1 MRHDPGAVKTAALV
15 EPVPPI
21 PATEPPQ
28 VPLVVDPLAM
38 SERLHERVRTF
49 AQLVARPP
57 LVLPDSADRF
67 DDLALDIARFQ
78 LSQCPGFARLV
89 QQERAPGGAPGGV
102 LGADWRTADDIPAV
116 PVDAF
121 RLTRVAPHPEE
132 LDSFVFQTSGTT
144 SKDAGRHPVR
154 DISTYRAL
162 ALTLARMTLFSQT
175 PRGIVVA
182 LAEDPGP
189 NPSSSLTMMMRLFMA
204 EFDGQALSRD
214 PRGAALD
221 LHDPSRWL
229 VDQGIVCIDRLAR
242 VCRLARDRSAPL
254 TILATSFAVAAALEA
269 LDGEA
274 PRTPPQTRLM
284 ITGGFKGRKF
294 ELDAGQLRAEAA
306 RVLRMPRE
314 HILGEYGMTELT
326 SQLYE
331 APLRPPAGARAALRP
346 AWYPETGEENLY
358 FPPPWLQV
366 RAVDATTGLRV
377 PQGEVGV
384 ARFVDLGNVDS
395 AVAILTQDEIIEE
408 SSGVRLLGRRRGAPP
423 RGCSLPFEGMVVR
436 GASTAGANGR
446 SPQ

>member
-1 MRHDPGAVKTAALV
+1 
-15 EPVPPI
+15 
-21 PATEPPQ
+21 
-28 VPLVVDPLAM
+28 
-38 SERLHERVRTF
+38 TF

-214 PRGAALD
+214 PRGAA
-221 LHDPSRWL
+221 
-229 VDQGIVCIDRLAR
+229 
-242 VCRLARDRSAPL
+242 
-254 TILATSFAVAAALEA
+254 
-269 LDGEA
+269 
-274 PRTPPQTRLM
+274 
-284 ITGGFKGRKF
+284 
-294 ELDAGQLRAEAA
+294 
-306 RVLRMPRE
+306 
-314 HILGEYGMTELT
+314 
-326 SQLYE
+326 
-331 APLRPPAGARAALRP
+331 
-346 AWYPETGEENLY
+346 
-358 FPPPWLQV
+358 
-366 RAVDATTGLRV
+366 
-377 PQGEVGV
+377 
-384 ARFVDLGNVDS
+384 
-395 AVAILTQDEIIEE
+395 
-408 SSGVRLLGRRRGAPP
+408 
-423 RGCSLPFEGMVVR
+423 
-436 GASTAGANGR
+436 
-446 SPQ
+446 